1 MRRPRR
7 SVETPNLCEIEDEGK
22 VGFAPAAWLHSYDAV
37 GESPV
42 TACPSFLDAEW
53 KVLVDADVDIG
64 NQSTLSF

>member
-7 SVETPNLCEIEDEGK
+7 SVETPKLCEIEDKGK

-37 GESPV
+37 GETPV
-42 TACPSFLDAEW
+42 AARPRFPDAEW
-53 KVLVDADVDIG
+53 RVLVDADVDFG